1 MSKKAISTKKPR
13 ELVKTKSKGPK
24 LPKQAI
30 MGAFK
35 EVSVRVESIPTE
47 VSGL

>member
-1 MSKKAISTKKPR
+1 MSKKAISTKK
-13 ELVKTKSKGPK
+13 LVKKRGPT

-35 EVSVRVESIPTE
+35 EVSVRVGSIPTE